1 MKQFLGRTGHMNELF
16 LQWAQEHTQE
26 LLDKGIVTEIRDNTR
41 DITEKPLPNPA
52 QVVYYSSPTHLGI
65 VTVWQEGFMDMETL
79 KIEHQKK
86 EYNRHFDKKTG
97 KFVYVQQ
104 SEYYRHFDDITR
116 LNFDELLEEFFQNML
131 SILLKHNS
139 IQEKNLFR

>member
-1 MKQFLGRTGHMNELF
+1 
-16 LQWAQEHTQE
+16 
-26 LLDKGIVTEIRDNTR
+26 
-41 DITEKPLPNPA
+41 
-52 QVVYYSSPTHLGI
+52 
-65 VTVWQEGFMDMETL
+65 METL

-86 EYNRHFDKKTG
+86 EYNRHFDEKTG

-131 SILLKHNS
+131 
-139 IQEKNLFR
+139 